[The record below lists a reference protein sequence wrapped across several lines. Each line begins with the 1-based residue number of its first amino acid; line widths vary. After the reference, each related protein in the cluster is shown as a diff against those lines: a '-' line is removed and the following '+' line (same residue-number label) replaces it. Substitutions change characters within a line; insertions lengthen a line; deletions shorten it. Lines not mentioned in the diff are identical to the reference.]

1 MMLHTGHWWTTNTG
15 PACSPPDAFTPGL
28 GERFVSERLRAVGYT
43 SAIFGKWHLGGS
55 KILSWSWESAP
66 KAQGWDYWI
75 CGSSANLNACGGSDY
90 TDWQRVDGWASSM
103 ETAYQPDALRDAFV
117 VEWPVGPTPKV
128 VYVNLSLAHQP
139 FHSPPGYSPLLPTVA
154 KYNAMVEYADATIG
168 AMLAVVDL
176 QATTVIVLGDNG
188 TPPQV
193 GGPRSKSTC
202 YERGVRVPLIAA
214 GAGVTAT
221 GTTNE
226 LVAIADIY
234 ATVIE
239 LGGGTVVTGPYPID
253 SQSLVP
259 LLAGG
264 SWTPRE
270 FVVGGD
276 LWAIPGVKG
285 TRYIVSEDGWKLIQ
299 WDTDG
304 DEVVDREELYDLTAD
319 PLELIDQLALQPA
332 QAASMR
338 ATLAAEALP

>member
-1 MMLHTGHWWTTNTG
+1 MRLLLLLLALGCSSPLLSKSPPAKPSQVEKNPDILVFILDDVGPADLALAATPNIDALAASGLTFTRAYAAPTCAPGRMMLHTGHWWTTNTG

-176 QATTVIVLGDNG
+176 QATTVI
-188 TPPQV
+188 
-193 GGPRSKSTC
+193 
-202 YERGVRVPLIAA
+202 
-214 GAGVTAT
+214 
-221 GTTNE
+221 
-226 LVAIADIY
+226 
-234 ATVIE
+234 
-239 LGGGTVVTGPYPID
+239 
-253 SQSLVP
+253 
-259 LLAGG
+259 
-264 SWTPRE
+264 
-270 FVVGGD
+270 
-276 LWAIPGVKG
+276 
-285 TRYIVSEDGWKLIQ
+285 
-299 WDTDG
+299 
-304 DEVVDREELYDLTAD
+304 
-319 PLELIDQLALQPA
+319 
-332 QAASMR
+332 
-338 ATLAAEALP
+338 